1 MTPLVPAGT
10 ALLCGL
16 VLFLVPGLVFLAGLR
31 REDRESLLFDEGL
44 FLIPGV
50 SIALSSWVALVLAE
64 IAVFSLTR
72 AALVTGT
79 LSAVA
84 ALGAASRGRLTAPRL
99 HWTGLR

>member
-31 REDRESLLFDEGL
+31 REDRESLLFDEAL

-50 SIALSSWVALVLAE
+50 SIALSSWVALVLA
-64 IAVFSLTR
+64 
-72 AALVTGT
+72 
-79 LSAVA
+79 
-84 ALGAASRGRLTAPRL
+84 
-99 HWTGLR
+99 